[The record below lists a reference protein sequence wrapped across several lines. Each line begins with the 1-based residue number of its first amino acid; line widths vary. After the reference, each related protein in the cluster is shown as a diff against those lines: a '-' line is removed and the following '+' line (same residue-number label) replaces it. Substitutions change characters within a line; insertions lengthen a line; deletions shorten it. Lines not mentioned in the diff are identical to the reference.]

1 MLKYSCLF
9 IFGTDFSVDVV
20 FSLSL
25 HQKIEVMNPKE
36 WQVLMEREQFVQK
49 ETSLADFVKR
59 PYRLQFGMN
68 MLCIS
73 GQADFSV
80 NLSDHSVKKGSV
92 VIILPNNLLDIH
104 RISPDFRAKV
114 FFFSETL
121 FHESTFRLEGT
132 LFKYIAEHPFSDLD
146 EHAAAEVGHWMRM
159 AEYTYG
165 DRDNIH
171 RLAITRNRLQ
181 SVFLEYDNKI
191 RSLEWCDEGRPA
203 ISSRRTDLFHRF
215 MKLVH
220 HYCCR
225 QHDVTFYADK
235 LCISSR
241 YLTAICRAVLGR
253 SAKEMI
259 DGELLLEIK
268 IRLRSTDLSIQ
279 EIADE
284 TYFPDQSYLGRF
296 FKRHTG
302 QSPTAYRMSG
312 Q

>member
-1 MLKYSCLF
+1 
-9 IFGTDFSVDVV
+9 
-20 FSLSL
+20 
-25 HQKIEVMNPKE
+25 MNPKE
-36 WQVLMEREQFVQK
+36 WQVLLEREQFVQT

-59 PYRLQFGMN
+59 PYRLRFGVN

-73 GQADFSV
+73 GESDFSV
-80 NLSDHSVKKGSV
+80 NLSDHVVKKGTV

-104 RISPDFRAKV
+104 RISSDFRAKV

-121 FHESTFRLEGT
+121 FRESTFRLEGT

-146 EHAAAEVGHWMRM
+146 EHAAASVGHWMQM
-159 AEYTYG
+159 SEYTYG

-171 RLAITRNRLQ
+171 RLTITRNRLQ
-181 SVFLEYDNKI
+181 NVFLEYDNKI
-191 RSLEWCDEGRPA
+191 RHVKQCDGDRLS

-215 MKLVH
+215 MGLVH
-220 HYCCR
+220 HHCCR
-225 QHDVTFYADK
+225 QHEVAFYADK

-259 DGELLLEIK
+259 DEMLLLEIK
-268 IRLRSTDLSIQ
+268 MRLRSTDLSIQ

-284 TYFPDQSYLGRF
+284 IYFPDQSYLGRF

>member
-1 MLKYSCLF
+1 MSF
-9 IFGTDFSVDVV
+9 FFAIFATKERS
-20 FSLSL
+20 
-25 HQKIEVMNPKE
+25 MNPKE
-36 WQVLMEREQFVQK
+36 WQELLEREQFVQA

-59 PYRLQFGMN
+59 PYRLRFGVN

-73 GQADFSV
+73 GEADFSV
-80 NLSDHSVKKGSV
+80 NLSDRLVKKGTV
-92 VIILPNNLLDIH
+92 VIILPNNLLNIH
-104 RISPDFRAKV
+104 RISSDFRAKV

-121 FHESTFRLEGT
+121 FRESSFRLEGT

-146 EHAAAEVGHWMRM
+146 EQAAASVGHWMQM
-159 AEYTYG
+159 SEYTYG

-181 SVFLEYDNKI
+181 NVFLEYDNKI
-191 RSLEWCDEGRPA
+191 RHLEWCDESRQS

-215 MKLVH
+215 MGLVH
-220 HYCCR
+220 HHCCR
-225 QHDVTFYADK
+225 QHEVAFYADK

-259 DGELLLEIK
+259 DEVLLLEIK
-268 IRLRSTDLSIQ
+268 MRLRSTDLSIQ

-284 TYFPDQSYLGRF
+284 IYFPDQSYLGRF